1 VAIREFAG
9 VPCVLFLGVLGR
21 LAIGNPRH
29 LIQFPRNE
37 RNRSF
42 ASDRRN
48 RSRGQRVSFIRN
60 GDLPIELKED
70 AMTDP
75 RFTDPRYSDPQL
87 SDPVIRRDES
97 VGGMWGW
104 IAGVAVL
111 LLIGFLIVAGWNNNS
126 NTARS
131 GSSPTATSRTA
142 TPPSTTGSG
151 SASPKPFT
159 PAPSTPAPSTPPPPA
174 NSDKQ

>member
-1 VAIREFAG
+1 LAAG
-9 VPCVLFLGVLGR
+9 D
-21 LAIGNPRH
+21 PRH
-29 LIQFPRNE
+29 LTSSRESARLFGTAAAASGFP
-37 RNRSF
+37 SF
-42 ASDRRN
+42 ETAKLR
-48 RSRGQRVSFIRN
+48 F
-60 GDLPIELKED
+60 ELKED

-75 RFTDPRYSDPQL
+75 RFTDPRYSDPL
-87 SDPVIRRDES
+87 SDPVIRRDER

-126 NTARS
+126 NTASS
-131 GSSPTATSRTA
+131 GSAPTAASHTA

-151 SASPKPFT
+151 STSSQPFT
-159 PAPSTPAPSTPPPPA
+159 PAPSKPTPPPS